1 MARPKGAKN
10 IFPIV
15 TKKQLEMWPDASQFV
30 FDDWVF
36 ELLACQPQEEEKEV
50 FKELP
55 RREGPGAPGNPIKI
69 DGVIYANA
77 FQAAKILHKSNSL
90 IHKWLRE
97 GKAIR
102 V

>member
-10 IFPIV
+10 IGPRP
-15 TKKQLEMWPDASQFV
+15 TKKQLEMWPDASQFE
-30 FDDWVF
+30 FDDWVL
-36 ELLACQPQEEEKEV
+36 ELLACQPQEDDEET

-55 RREGPGAPGNPIKI
+55 RHRGVGAPGNPIKI

>member
-1 MARPKGAKN
+1 MARPKGAKD
-10 IFPIV
+10 IGPRP
-15 TKKQLEMWPDASQFV
+15 TKRQLEAWPDASQFE
-30 FDDWVF
+30 FEDWVK

-55 RREGPGAPGNPIKI
+55 RREGPGAPGNPIQI
-69 DGVIYANA
+69 GEVIYANA

-90 IHKWLRE
+90 IHKWLKE

>member
-1 MARPKGAKN
+1 MNWNKGAKD
-10 IFPIV
+10 IFPRV
-15 TKKQLEMWPDASQFV
+15 TKKQLEAWPDSSQFI
-30 FDDWVF
+30 FDDWVL
-36 ELLACQPQEEEKEV
+36 ELLAGLPQEDDEEVYKDIPIHKGV
-50 FKELP
+50 
-55 RREGPGAPGNPIKI
+55 GAPGNIIMI